1 MAGVEVKIDGL
12 EELSRRM
19 KLIADNKTA
28 KRIARKAARKAMNIV
43 RDAARQN
50 AKMLDDP
57 KTSEKIWKNI
67 STQAGKSRDRNA
79 VVMRVGVRGGARI
92 PYTNNDDN
100 RRAGRLGQS
109 YQLEGS
115 TWYWRLVE
123 FGRGSVSVGKKTKVL
138 TDGENFFGKNV
149 GPASA
154 KPFMRP
160 ALYNNINNITDK
172 FAQVFNEE
180 LDKELLK

>member
-1 MAGVEVKIDGL
+1 MAGVEVKFEGV

-19 KLIADNKTA
+19 KLIADSKTA
-28 KRIARKAARKAMNIV
+28 KRIARKAARQAMNIV

-50 AKMLDDP
+50 AKNIDDRDSP
-57 KTSEKIWKNI
+57 EKIWKNI
-67 STQAGKSRDRNA
+67 STQAGKSRDRNS

-100 RRAGRLGQS
+100 RRAGRLGKS

-123 FGRGSVSVGKKTKVL
+123 FGRGGVSASKKTKVL

-149 GPASA
+149 GPAAA

-160 ALYNNINNITDK
+160 ALYSNINNVTNK
-172 FAQVFNEE
+172 FAEVFNAE